1 MGADPRTV
9 TEIRATRGTV
19 RRALYL
25 DGELWAHVPA
35 PVLRVLGL
43 RAGDVVD
50 PEAITAQVASLAPGA
65 ARERAYRL
73 LAYRERCSAEVRD
86 RLARDGYSAD
96 VVGPLVDDLVR
107 AGSIDDARFA
117 RSRATAL
124 VVQRG
129 FGRRRALMTMVRDG
143 IDENRAVEELD
154 ALVPESAEAERAM
167 REASRRSRPGDSVQR
182 LAARLVRR
190 GFAPGDAL
198 RAAQATLDEEAGT
211 DAI

>member
-19 RRALYL
+19 RRSLYL
-25 DGELWAHVPA
+25 DGELWVHVPA
-35 PVLRVLGL
+35 PVLRELGL

-50 PEAITAQVASLAPGA
+50 PEKITERIASVAPST

-86 RLARDGYSAD
+86 RLTRDGYSAD
-96 VVGPLVDDLVR
+96 VIDPLVEDLVR
-107 AGSIDDARFA
+107 AGLIDDARFA

-124 VVQRG
+124 VMQRG
-129 FGRRRALMTMVRDG
+129 YGRRRALMTMVRDG
-143 IDENRAVEELD
+143 IDENRAVKELD
-154 ALVPESAEAERAM
+154 LLVPESAEAERAL

-190 GFAPGDAL
+190 GFAPGDAF
-198 RAAQATLDEEAGT
+198 RAARATLDQEAG
-211 DAI
+211 DDVI